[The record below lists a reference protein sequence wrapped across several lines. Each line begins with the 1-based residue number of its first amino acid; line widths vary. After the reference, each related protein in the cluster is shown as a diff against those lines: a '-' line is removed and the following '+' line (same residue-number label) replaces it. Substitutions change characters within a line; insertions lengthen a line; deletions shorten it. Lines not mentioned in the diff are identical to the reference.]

1 MKLTLLDLS
10 DAAGLIFI
18 WILMLLLIVVL
29 FRMSI
34 SFLFDPES
42 YDHNAFMRGCLARYS
57 ITDSNYNDMKSYCER
72 EYRERQS
79 DVFER

>member
-42 YDHNAFMRGCLARYS
+42 TEHDAFMRGCMARYN
-57 ITDSNYNDMKSYCER
+57 IVDDNYNKMKSYCER
-72 EYRERQS
+72 EYRVRHGLQE
-79 DVFER
+79 